1 MSKISKTLQCMLL
14 STVILFSAS
23 NKANAFMPIPPM
35 PGMPELDVP
44 GNITKA
50 ISNIQSVLRQVQTYV
65 LGITSGNLTGMK
77 LGPIDL
83 GNIKDMATN
92 IKSGDVGAIAGAL
105 GGGAG
110 IGGGAGNGIG
120 GGASTPNSEGKG
132 QNKTPGRGGVV
143 ADQDLGLSENSTD
156 EDEYFNAFHKL
167 FVLLPSKDDYTG
179 DYNIMLSAFNE
190 KRLDYQQDIIVDTY
204 LTGKMNEDMLRV
216 VEKTIDRLDAC
227 RIGTMQG
234 SDCVFFGMQ
243 IEYIDPEQ
251 EEPAEECEE
260 GDEECGSGS
269 VGESKNAYIVSTVY
283 DRLLRIVED
292 LTAIEA
298 IYESSKQ
305 LDLIEP
311 MAPESDN
318 TSSAEDYIPIKYHF
332 AYKSSNQY
340 TNAKLDFGNFKSW
353 MGTAINAKKSREDRC
368 GKGSE
373 GKNGCPA
380 VNRASTSVSSMDSTE
395 IYQKLKPID
404 DILSEVMS
412 IHNLKV
418 EMFEYKTSYRK
429 YLKLKEIHERTEKVL
444 KESDKCV
451 IDFLNRY
458 SPTKSANAIWYGGGS
473 DGTDYENRKGVSREI
488 LEKYQQYTTDALIGT
503 TSDECR
509 GFYEENA
516 CPSGYVSDKEN
527 PCEQNDKMYPCIVKT
542 VTQDLSKDNNF
553 TPEVKDDYTSYGE
566 SVDTENIDETDGL
579 QDGNDAENIDKE
591 NRKKSERA
599 WRIGA
604 EKLTELAKDGVLN
617 FKQWNDQKN
626 LQKEYLSNKYRNMR
640 MIVRS
645 IDKGINGYKI
655 SSVLMGGFESSVEPM
670 GDLIKKLTSVK
681 TPQQA
686 VDSGAAIQNVISQG
700 MFSGFTLTP
709 GTKYATK
716 TVPTNYIENVTKT
729 ITNPDGTEST
739 ETTPIQK
746 YGSIELKCEAKVSE
760 TPGYVDI
767 IEEQYVSGTKNS
779 KKQVLHEKVIDLRI
793 RNNQN
798 SYASVFTRDPLTIE
812 DLTDLAG
819 NTETCPKG
827 WDFTITS
834 IVRDFLK
841 PTLGGCKS
849 TTDEQVEHL
858 RQTTKEKGRVVAQ
871 DILDKVKEVRVKQE
885 NEMKAFINAYNISIK
900 GLQKQ
905 KENIINN
912 RMQWTGQVDKLTKEK
927 NDIISRK
934 QESKEQLEAIK
945 NEIESIAPDS
955 NTQKVTKAKYQIV
968 YAKDGKE
975 FIAKK
980 LAKEEEYFASRKETL
995 EALANCIE
1003 NAETGYCVVCEEV
1016 KVCDEVAKQTDEKK
1030 EKPAYCDVIASNNV
1044 YKTCI
1049 QNPNIET
1056 YINDDLSDKTIAFIS
1071 LNQADKDIAKLDEK
1085 ITTYNTYI
1093 EETKD
1098 DVKKIEEE
1106 ILKAAEVFAEDYV
1119 EKAEDMQDAIE
1130 KSNKSFE
1137 VFVDSDEATRMIGKE
1152 VCVGEGPFKECTQY
1166 KGDDSLELTIEEFI
1180 SNNENESVKDY
1191 AKEKIQELWL
1201 NGENLPS
1208 FASLGLPDVL
1218 SVAENIDIGLGI
1230 SLAQGEYSS
1239 FNALLDEI
1247 KQQIAEISAEKVV
1260 EKIQKADSIMTEEL
1274 EATLAE
1280 INDWSGNKLC
1290 LPGEGEAETNPTCIN
1305 GVSSDT
1311 KYDYTKNVNYLKP
1324 GTDID
1329 DIKENVGTITIGHK
1343 KLIED
1348 IATPTPTNKDILEKS
1363 EIELREIFGIPNED
1377 LIDTD
1382 SEYFVALPARGVK
1395 DDTNQNTDEKICNY
1409 ENPSNDNSGCDYMAP
1424 KEPLASIPPLREVFY
1439 FSGADYYD
1447 VPKAKKKPKGTIGVD
1462 VYAPSISTLLDYKY
1476 EDEKLEYLPEVWRY
1490 ILARPNMRN
1499 DGKYQQTFIERA
1511 YGKDKIISY
1520 LKGFDNEKMRLLLAR
1535 SGVFPCELERKTID
1549 LMFDANAEKNKDK
1562 IEKVAFQY
1570 TDNSTLINQCKD
1582 VAFYKGYIQHLLA
1595 DNNNAKKDKDNTAYA
1610 KIKREPLQG
1619 VSNNFSELAQFIYVD
1634 EVPRRQAVDGD
1645 RNIILYRRLLSN
1657 AFNKLTSKK
1666 KDDQANDVTRQ
1677 LAEGISFK
1685 RNVMGSF
1692 LDNANKEFLARKSK
1706 NNSEE
1711 DIKSVL
1717 GTLCSKIHDFGLLLG
1732 DEGGLEGDEK
1742 LNACVKMIMSQDED
1756 YNNKTV
1762 SLAASSAD
1770 KTYDVD
1776 CKKSQDE
1783 REGNYYETIF
1793 CLLDDKKA
1801 EKLEEANDL
1810 YNKIIS
1816 AFSEEE
1822 KDKVQERIDEIK
1834 AYLEAFA
1841 TDKEEVVVIQPG
1853 YDKEKTQTE
1862 VNTAKAN
1869 REASLKSAESAL
1881 LSMDN
1886 QNRNVAYC
1894 PVY

>member
-1 MSKISKTLQCMLL
+1 MKKISKTLQCMLL
-14 STVILFSAS
+14 STMILFSAS

-44 GNITKA
+44 GNITKV
-50 ISNIQSVLRQVQTYV
+50 ISNIQSVIRQAQTYV

-92 IKSGDVGAIAGAL
+92 IKSGDVGAITGAL
-105 GGGAG
+105 GGSAG
-110 IGGGAGNGIG
+110 IVGIVGGAGNGIG
-120 GGASTPNSEGKG
+120 GGASTPNSEGEG

-143 ADQDLGLSENSTD
+143 ADQDLGLGENSTN

-179 DYNIMLSAFNE
+179 DYNVMLSAFNE

-204 LTGKMNEDMLRV
+204 LTGKMNEDMLKV
-216 VEKTIDRLDAC
+216 VERTIDRLDAC
-227 RIGTMQG
+227 RVGTMQG
-234 SDCVFFGMQ
+234 NDCVFFGMQ
-243 IEYIDPEQ
+243 IEYMDPEQ

-311 MAPESDN
+311 IAPESGN

-340 TNAKLDFGNFKSW
+340 ANAKLDFGSFKSW
-353 MGTAINAKKSREDRC
+353 VGTAINAKKSRKDRC
-368 GKGSE
+368 EKGGKG
-373 GKNGCPA
+373 CPK
-380 VNRASTSVSSMDSTE
+380 VNEASPSVSSMDSTE
-395 IYQKLKPID
+395 IYQRLKPID
-404 DILSEVMS
+404 DLISEIMS

-418 EMFEYKTSYRK
+418 EMFDYKTSYRK
-429 YLKLKEIHERTEKVL
+429 YLKLKEIHKRTEKVL
-444 KESDKCV
+444 KDSDKCV

-458 SPTKSANAIWYGGGS
+458 SPTKSAYTLWYGGGS
-473 DGTDYENRKGVSREI
+473 RDTDYDNRKGVSREI

-516 CPSGYVSDKEN
+516 CPSGYVSDKAN

-553 TPEVKDDYTSYGE
+553 TPEVKDDYSSYGN
-566 SVDTENIDETDGL
+566 SDTENIDETDGF
-579 QDGNDAENIDKE
+579 QDGNDAEKVDKE
-591 NRKKSERA
+591 NRKKAERA

-604 EKLTELAKDGVLN
+604 EKLTELAKKGVLS

-645 IDKGINGYKI
+645 IDKGMNGYKI

-700 MFSGFTLTP
+700 MFSGFSLKP
-709 GTKYATK
+709 GTIYATK
-716 TVPTNYIENVTKT
+716 TVSTNYTERAIRSVK
-729 ITNPDGTEST
+729 NPDGTRST
-739 ETTPIQK
+739 EIISVSK
-746 YGSIELKCEAKVSE
+746 EGSIELKCEAIVSK

-767 IEEQYVSGTKNS
+767 IEEQYVPGTKED
-779 KKQVLHEKVIDLRI
+779 KIEVLHEKVIDLRI

-798 SYASVFTRDPLTIE
+798 SYASEFTRDPLTIE
-812 DLTDLAG
+812 DLADLAG
-819 NTETCPKG
+819 NTESCPKG

-849 TTDEQVEHL
+849 TTNEQVEHL
-858 RQTTKEKGRVVAQ
+858 RQTTKEEGRIVAQ
-871 DILDKVKEVRVKQE
+871 DVLDKVKEVRTTQE
-885 NEMKAFINAYNISIK
+885 NKMKEFISAYNNSIK
-900 GLQKQ
+900 DLQTQ

-912 RMQWTGQVDKLTKEK
+912 RKQWTEQVDKLTKEK
-927 NDIISRK
+927 NDIISKK
-934 QESKEQLEAIK
+934 QESKEQLETIK
-945 NEIESIAPDS
+945 NEIESLTSDS
-955 NTQKVTKAKYQIV
+955 NTQKVTKAKYQVI
-968 YAKDGKE
+968 YAKEGKD
-975 FIAKK
+975 FIASK
-980 LAKEEEYFASRKETL
+980 LAKEEEYFASRIKAL

-1003 NAETGYCVVCEEV
+1003 NAEEGYCVVCEEV
-1016 KVCDEVAKQTDEKK
+1016 RICDKKVKQDDKEK

-1049 QNPNIET
+1049 QNPNIQT
-1056 YINDDLSDKTIAFIS
+1056 DINDDSSDKTIAFIS
-1071 LNQADKDIAKLDEK
+1071 FKQADKDIAKLDEK
-1085 ITTYNTYI
+1085 IETYNTYI
-1093 EETKD
+1093 EDTKD
-1098 DVKKIEEE
+1098 KVKSIEEK
-1106 ILKAAEVFAEDYV
+1106 ILEAADKFAEDYV
-1119 EKAEDMQDAIE
+1119 ENAEDMQDAIE

-1137 VFVDSDEATRMIGKE
+1137 AFVDPDDATRMIGKE

-1166 KGDDSLELTIEEFI
+1166 KGDDSLELTIKNFI
-1180 SNNENESVKDY
+1180 SNKDVKEY
-1191 AKEKIQELWL
+1191 AKEKILELWL
-1201 NGENLPS
+1201 NGKNLPS

-1218 SVAENIDIGLGI
+1218 SVAEDIDIGLGL

-1239 FNALLDEI
+1239 FNALLDAI
-1247 KQQIAEISAEKVV
+1247 KEQIAEIAAKKVA
-1260 EKIQKADSIMTEEL
+1260 EKIQKADEIMTEEL

-1311 KYDYTKNVNYLKP
+1311 KYDYTQNINYLEP
-1324 GTDID
+1324 DADID

-1549 LMFDANAEKNKDK
+1549 LMFDANIEKNKDK

-1570 TDNSTLINQCKD
+1570 TNNSKLNNQCKD
-1582 VAFYKGYIQHLLA
+1582 VAFYKEYIQHLLA

-1610 KIKREPLQG
+1610 KIEREPLQG

-1706 NNSEE
+1706 DNSKE

-1717 GTLCSKIHDFGLLLG
+1717 GALCSKIHEFGLLLG

-1742 LNACVKMIMSQDED
+1742 LNACVDMIMSKDD
-1756 YNNKTV
+1756 DNDDDTV

-1770 KTYDVD
+1770 NKYDVMD
-1776 CKKSQDE
+1776 CTEHNSKS
-1783 REGNYYETIF
+1783 YYETIY
-1793 CLLDDKKA
+1793 CMLDNMKADLLKSAKSDYAKIQNDFSDV
-1801 EKLEEANDL
+1801 EKE
-1810 YNKIIS
+1810 
-1816 AFSEEE
+1816 
-1822 KDKVQERIDEIK
+1822 KVQERLDEIK
-1834 AYLEAFA
+1834 AYLDAFA
-1841 TDKEEVVVIQPG
+1841 TDANEIVVIQPG
-1853 YDKEKTQTE
+1853 YDGEKTKTE

-1869 REASLKSAESAL
+1869 RSAALKAAESAL